1 LSRKIDALFKQKS
14 QELDQLVDEK
24 ITKGKE
30 RIDRIRLEALEVI
43 KKKEATQQDIVS
55 LMSTIRQLEKT
66 IDNIEQTCFTLSIRP
81 LVIDDT
87 TVVLKKTSELDL
99 STLPVYKT
107 ISCSTK
113 DSYVLASNDRFLL
126 IHQEPNLCFV
136 DRQMNIVKH
145 AVWSRDLIYDICWSS
160 TLDRFIVIG
169 GRRIFLVNKN
179 SVACEN
185 AETIEKR
192 EWLSCTCSETSLFLS
207 TNTYSS
213 CIMEFRLS
221 PAIELVKTWKSP
233 QTCARVEAILNIR
246 YNNEKLALMVK
257 NKSEKSLRIELR
269 CAETLDHVWSLRLDT
284 VFNQNKVFP
293 CCSLTCDEWLVTD
306 YENKCL
312 LQITADGKMKQTIPY
327 DAVPHYV
334 NLFANMLVVRN
345 TGGLNCHKL

>member
-1 LSRKIDALFKQKS
+1 MSQRCAIEKCDRTSKGFCDCCTQHLCLEHLTEHNTLLISQLDPITDKINTLDDHLKTLNVLKLTGDCRRDLEQWRDDCHEKIDALFKQKS

-126 IHQEPNLCFV
+126 IHQEPSLCFV

-169 GRRIFLVNKN
+169 GRRIFLVNEN

-221 PAIELVKTWKSP
+221 PSIELVKTWKSP
-233 QTCARVEAILNIR
+233 QTCA
-246 YNNEKLALMVK
+246 
-257 NKSEKSLRIELR
+257 
-269 CAETLDHVWSLRLDT
+269 
-284 VFNQNKVFP
+284 
-293 CCSLTCDEWLVTD
+293 
-306 YENKCL
+306 
-312 LQITADGKMKQTIPY
+312 
-327 DAVPHYV
+327 
-334 NLFANMLVVRN
+334 
-345 TGGLNCHKL
+345 